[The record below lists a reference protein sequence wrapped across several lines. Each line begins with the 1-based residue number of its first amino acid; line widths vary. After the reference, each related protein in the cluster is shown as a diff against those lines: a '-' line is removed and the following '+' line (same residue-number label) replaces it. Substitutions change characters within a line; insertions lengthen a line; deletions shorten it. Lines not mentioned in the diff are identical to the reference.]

1 MTNTYEGIEDEDFV
15 IRVRPTVDN
24 GEWTG
29 EVDISI
35 IAGADNP
42 LDDEGYSQLM
52 HFCKMVCSTVPIMEA
67 DETIRNLVHTYVTEV
82 VDNETGFDVELEKE
96 LGVEKEY
103 DGNVVHLTFNSKTGG
118 SA

>member
-1 MTNTYEGIEDEDFV
+1 MGYEDIYDNDFV

-24 GEWTG
+24 NQWTG
-29 EVDISI
+29 EIDIAI
-35 IAGADNP
+35 ISSSGNDIN
-42 LDDEGYSQLM
+42 DEGYSQVM
-52 HFCKMVCSTVPIMEA
+52 HFCKMMCATVHIMEQ
-67 DETIRNLVHTYVTEV
+67 DETIRNLVHTYVMEV
-82 VDNETGFDVELEKE
+82 LDNEYGFDVELEEE

>member
-1 MTNTYEGIEDEDFV
+1 MDTTYENILEEDFV
-15 IRVRPTVDN
+15 IRVRPTVND

-42 LDDEGYSQLM
+42 LNDEGYTQLM
-52 HFCKMVCSTVPIMEA
+52 HFCKMMCSTVPIMEA
-67 DETIRNLVHTYVTEV
+67 DESIRNLVHTYVMEV
-82 VDNETGFDVELEKE
+82 VDNDSDYVLEEDDDVIITKE
-96 LGVEKEY
+96 
-103 DGNVVHLTFNSKTGG
+103 DGNVVHLSFGSKTKG

>member
-1 MTNTYEGIEDEDFV
+1 MDTTYENILEEDFV
-15 IRVRPTVDN
+15 IRVRPTVND

-42 LDDEGYSQLM
+42 LNDEGYSQLM
-52 HFCKMVCSTVPIMEA
+52 HFCKMMCSTVPIMEQ
-67 DETIRNLVHTYVTEV
+67 DETIRNLVHTYVMEV
-82 VDNETGFDVELEKE
+82 VDNDTDYVLEEDDDVIITKE
-96 LGVEKEY
+96 
-103 DGNVVHLTFNSKTGG
+103 DGNVVHLSFGSKTKG

>member
-1 MTNTYEGIEDEDFV
+1 MDTTYENILEEDFV
-15 IRVRPTVDN
+15 IRVRPTVND

-35 IAGADNP
+35 IANADNP
-42 LDDEGYSQLM
+42 LNDEGYGQLM
-52 HFCKMVCSTVPIMEA
+52 HFCKMICSTVPIMES
-67 DETIRNLVHTYVTEV
+67 DESIRNLVHTYVMEV
-82 VDNETGFDVELEKE
+82 VDNEVGFDVELEEE

>member
-1 MTNTYEGIEDEDFV
+1 MTNTYEGIKDEDFV

-82 VDNETGFDVELEKE
+82 VDNETGFDVELEEE
-96 LGVEKEY
+96 LGV
-103 DGNVVHLTFNSKTGG
+103 
-118 SA
+118 